1 MSEIELVSPLR
12 GWVSPLAETPDAV
25 FADLIAGDGVAIDPL
40 GDTVHAPC
48 AATVVS
54 IAATKHAITLRTPE
68 GAVILIHVGL
78 ETVGLGGAG
87 LDTLVCVG
95 DSVAAGTPLIR
106 FDLSLLAERA
116 KSLITPVLVINTE
129 AFRVTTRHLDRV
141 AEVGMPLMRL
151 EAVAQAH
158 ASAPATGGP
167 VAEAKVIL
175 EAAHGLHARPS
186 ARLAKV
192 ARAQSARLTLGT
204 ATQMADAR
212 SPSALMTLGLKAG
225 TALTLRAEG
234 EGVESAL
241 AALVAEL
248 MAINADEGT
257 GHGVTVSAPAATV
270 SAAPVADPDPLVGWD
285 GRNLKGV
292 CASPG
297 LAIGTIHRLSQ
308 QAFDLPE
315 QGQGVDSE
323 TGAFHVALDT
333 LRAKLR
339 TQAETAKS
347 HTRDILLAHIE
358 LLEDPALIET
368 SLASIKAGRSAAF
381 AWNAATEAQARQM
394 AALSDAHLAARAAD
408 LRDLQRQLLMILTGQ
423 GTDLTTLPSGTVLV
437 ADDLLPSDVVA
448 LSPQNLPGQPVVGLI
463 TARGGAT
470 THAAILAQSAGLPM
484 LAAAGPRALSVAEGT
499 SVILNATGGEAELN
513 PDPARIRTVQSALE
527 HRVAHLAAAKA
538 EAHKICHTQ
547 DGTRIEVFANLG
559 AAGQASGAVSL
570 GAEGVG
576 LLRTEF
582 LFLERQTAP
591 TTEEQAETYQAIA
604 DAFAGRPV
612 IVRTMDI
619 GGDKPIPY
627 LPLPQEE
634 NPALGLRGIRTS
646 FWRPD
651 LLRQQLEA
659 IVRVTPVG
667 ACKIMLPMVVCVE
680 EVQKVRALLDEI
692 RAAEG
697 VRETIPLGIMIE
709 TPAAAVLADQLA
721 TVADFFSIGTNDL
734 SQYVLAM
741 DRADTQ
747 LAARLDALDPAVLR
761 MIRMTVEGATRH
773 GRWVGVCGGAASD
786 LVAAPLLIG
795 LGVTELSATPAR
807 IPELK
812 ALIRTLDLET
822 CRQVALKAL
831 DLTSAGEIRTLVT
844 RTWPQ
849 LADPSL
855 AGAD

>member
-68 GAVILIHVGL
+68 EAVILIHVGL
-78 ETVGLGGAG
+78 ETVGIGGAG
-87 LDTLVCVG
+87 LETLVCVG
-95 DSVAAGTPLIR
+95 DTVAAGTPLIR

-151 EAVAQAH
+151 ESVAREDTG
-158 ASAPATGGP
+158 PVATGGP
-167 VAEAKVIL
+167 VVQATVL
-175 EAAHGLHARPS
+175 LQAAHGLHARPS

-192 ARAQSARLTLGT
+192 ARAQTARLTLGT
-204 ATQMADAR
+204 EAQMADAR
-212 SPSALMTLGLKAG
+212 SPSALMTLGLKSG
-225 TALTLRAEG
+225 TSIILRAEG
-234 EGVESAL
+234 GGADAAL

-248 MAINADEGT
+248 NAINADEGP
-257 GHGVTVSAPAATV
+257 GHTTPV
-270 SAAPVADPDPLVGWD
+270 SAAADPSAPTPERDPLEGWD
-285 GRNLKGV
+285 GRTLNGV
-292 CASPG
+292 CASTG
-297 LAIGTIHRLSQ
+297 LAIGTIRRLSQ
-308 QAFDLPE
+308 QAFDLPQ
-315 QGQGVDSE
+315 QGRGADTEAAAFQG
-323 TGAFHVALDT
+323 ALDA

-339 TQAETAKS
+339 AQAETAKS
-347 HTRDILLAHIE
+347 HTRDILLAHLE

-368 SLASIKAGRSAAF
+368 SQTAIKAGRSAAL
-381 AWNAATEAQARQM
+381 AWHSATEAQAKQM
-394 AALSDAHLAARAAD
+394 VALTDAHLAARAAD
-408 LRDLQRQLLMILTGQ
+408 LRDLQRQLVMILTGQ
-423 GTDLTTLPSGTVLV
+423 GTDLSSLPAGTVLV

-448 LSPQNLPGQPVVGLI
+448 LSPQNLPSQPVVGLI

-499 SVILNATGGEAELN
+499 SVILNAAKGEAELN
-513 PDPARIRTVQSALE
+513 PDPARIQSVQSALE
-527 HRVAHLAAAKA
+527 HRAARLAKAKA
-538 EAHKICHTQ
+538 EAHTVCHTQ
-547 DGTRIEVFANLG
+547 DGTRLEVFANLG
-559 AAGQASGAVSL
+559 AAGQASGAVAL

-591 TTEEQAETYQAIA
+591 STEEQTETYQAIA

-697 VRETIPLGIMIE
+697 VQETIPLGIMIE

-822 CRQVALKAL
+822 CRHVALKAL